1 MLELE
6 KIARLKEIHTK
17 ISELRAQ
24 ILELETE
31 ESNLAN
37 EISDVENHTLNQ
49 LPARAKN
56 SLIRYGIDSDLK
68 LHYFLHGNS
77 QSIDTTWIGFNE
89 RFYSLS
95 TTFLGRLMSLPNI
108 GVGTAQ
114 AVIKILEQNEFL

>member
-1 MLELE
+1 MRE
-6 KIARLKEIHTK
+6 IYSRIKEIDAK
-17 ISELRAQ
+17 ISKLHAQ
-24 ILELETE
+24 ILDLETE
-31 ESNLAN
+31 RINLIN
-37 EISDVENHTLNQ
+37 EVSEDTVLNQ

-77 QSIDTTWIGFNE
+77 QSIDTKWAGFNE

-114 AVIKILEQNEFL
+114 VVIKILEQNEFF